1 MTTSMTVAN
10 CMLVKPSGALPA
22 TILIED
28 GTVQA
33 LLRPHERP
41 SAETVIDA
49 EGRYVIPG
57 CIDAHVHLGLSQS
70 FEDAC
75 WNESRA
81 AVTGGV
87 TTMMHYLL
95 SPTSFFDVYEEHV
108 KAVETRAFIDV
119 FFHALVRADRQIEE
133 IPKTVEQLEITSYKF
148 HLAMKGPEA
157 AYGISG
163 VDDGAL
169 YEGLLQV
176 AKEPGVM
183 ALVHA
188 ENIDVIL
195 RFRDRLREEFGD
207 RTDTATWARYRP
219 AFTEEEAIARATR
232 LARQAGAPLGVIHN
246 SVGTGPEIL
255 AEAKASYPRLYM
267 ETCPQYLV
275 LHKDLPLGTWGK
287 VNPPLRSV
295 QDSESLWRALGAGQI
310 DWMGSDHCD
319 YDLATRDAPFW
330 EAGPGLPS
338 GMTMIMP
345 TLLSHGVNRGRLSL
359 PQLVEL
365 TSSTAAR
372 VFGLAPRKGALEVG
386 SDGDLVVLDDSRE
399 VTITADVLNSYSD
412 YTPYEGMVC
421 KGWARTTVG
430 GGEVLYDRGE
440 VNESPAR
447 RGRVLRQDRS
457 NPPIL

>member
-1 MTTSMTVAN
+1 MTSLTVAN
-10 CMLVKPSGALPA
+10 CILVKPAGAAPA
-22 TILIED
+22 TVLIED
-28 GTVQA
+28 GLVRA
-33 LLRPHERP
+33 LLPPDDRP
-41 SAETVIDA
+41 SADTVIDA

-108 KAVETRAFIDV
+108 NAVETRAFVDV
-119 FFHALVRADRQIEE
+119 FFHALVRTDRQIEE
-133 IPKTVEQLEITSYKF
+133 IPKTVEQLGITSYKF
-148 HLAMKGPEA
+148 HMAMKGPEA

-176 AKEPGVM
+176 AGVPGVI

-195 RFRDRLREEFGD
+195 RFRDRLRDELGD
-207 RTDTATWARYRP
+207 RTDTAAWARYRP
-219 AFTEEEAIARATR
+219 AFTEEEAIARA
-232 LARQAGAPLGVIHN
+232 ARFAMQAGAPLGIIHN
-246 SVGTGPEIL
+246 SVGIGPTIL
-255 AEAKASYPRLYM
+255 AEAKTRYPRLYM

-275 LHKDLPLGTWGK
+275 LHKDMALGTWGK
-287 VNPPLRSV
+287 VNPPLRSSE
-295 QDSESLWRALGAGQI
+295 DSELLWRALAAGQI

-319 YDLATRDAPFW
+319 YDVATRNVPFW
-330 EAGPGLPS
+330 DAGPGLPS

-359 PQLVEL
+359 PRLVEL
-365 TSSTAAR
+365 TSTTAAR
-372 VFGLAPRKGALEVG
+372 VFGLAPRKGTLEVG
-386 SDGDLVVLDDSRE
+386 SDGDLVVLDDGRE
-399 VTITADVLNSYSD
+399 VTITADILNSYSD
-412 YTPYEGMVC
+412 YTPYEGMVFN
-421 KGWARTTVG
+421 GWTRTTVG

-440 VNESPAR
+440 VNESPSR
-447 RGRVLRQDRS
+447 RGRVLQQDRR
-457 NPPIL
+457 NPPVL